1 MPPLLGGLQPFVLCS
16 QNKRHW
22 SPGKVTPH
30 LSHFNGASLFSS
42 ISTAFETLLSLAEA
56 GCAVD
61 FECCVRSLLAHR
73 ARLYCCDIAR
83 SETVTAFAPAKPRLS
98 PFTSLTFPLS
108 SFGFSAIWHLA
119 ESLHAS
125 LLGNAYIKWNQ

>member
-22 SPGKVTPH
+22 SPGNVTLH
-30 LSHFNGASLFSS
+30 LSHFNAASLLFSS
-42 ISTAFETLLSLAEA
+42 MSTAFETLLSFAEA
-56 GCAVD
+56 GCAVN
-61 FECCVRSLLAHR
+61 FECCVGSLLAHR
-73 ARLYCCDIAR
+73 VRLYCCDIAHR
-83 SETVTAFAPAKPRLS
+83 ETVTAFAPAKPLLS

-108 SFGFSAIWHLA
+108 SFGVSAIWRLA

-125 LLGNAYIKWNQ
+125 LLGNA